1 MKDFIGAFIL
11 VLACI
16 GIIVFTMG
24 IEGHSGEA
32 RVKTRLENSE
42 AFITNGYAFKVEDV
56 EDYRYE
62 GNLYENDTIIFTMK
76 NGDEIH
82 ALWDNI
88 IWKEKN

>member
-1 MKDFIGAFIL
+1 MKDYIGIFIL
-11 VLACI
+11 VLLCI
-16 GIIVFTMG
+16 GIIILTMG
-24 IEGHSGEA
+24 IESHGGKAKVE
-32 RVKTRLENSE
+32 TRLENSE

-56 EDYRYE
+56 EDYQYE